1 MRISFVKYQII
12 SLVDFPQ
19 LTESFWMTREIFCTK
34 PSFFA
39 EVELC
44 MILISETE
52 DKYSMAAFIR
62 DSTK

>member
-1 MRISFVKYQII
+1 
-12 SLVDFPQ
+12 
-19 LTESFWMTREIFCTK
+19 MTREIFCTK